1 MSYDNKKKLYQ
12 FFEQSGIIN
21 ALKAE
26 EIGEFFNPRN
36 IDKNQL
42 LLREG
47 QVNNEYLILEE
58 GCMRAYT
65 FDVTGIEITTAFYEA
80 VEPVFEVASY
90 FNRTPSRENIQALTG
105 CKGWSISYEKLNYIF
120 HSIPEFREFG
130 RSILV
135 KGFAGLKVRMLSMI
149 TETAEERYVAL
160 LAAKPGIFQ
169 YAPLKYIA
177 SYLGVTDTSL
187 SRIRKERM
195 KKNKSDINPNQV
207 LL

>member
-1 MSYDNKKKLYQ
+1 MRYEDKKKLYQ
-12 FFEQSGIIN
+12 FFEHSGIIN

-26 EIGEFFNPRN
+26 EIGEFFNLRN

-80 VEPVFEVASY
+80 IEPVFEVASY
-90 FNRTPSRENIQALTG
+90 FNRTPSRENIQSLTA
-105 CKGWSISYEKLNYIF
+105 CKGWSITYEKLNYIF

-149 TETAEERYVAL
+149 TETAEERYAGL

-195 KKNKSDINPNQV
+195 KKIS
-207 LL
+207 